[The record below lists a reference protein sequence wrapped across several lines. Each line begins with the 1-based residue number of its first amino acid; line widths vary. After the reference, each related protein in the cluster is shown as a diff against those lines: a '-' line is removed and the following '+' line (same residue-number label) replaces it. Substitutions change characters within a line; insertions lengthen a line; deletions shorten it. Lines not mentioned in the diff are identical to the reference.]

1 MAEEKR
7 TETMVPQ
14 EDRKE
19 AEAVMNFIKTL
30 DSREKERFFDFLN
43 GATVMKNLSAGAIK
57 TA

>member
-7 TETMVPQ
+7 TEIMIPQ
-14 EDRKE
+14 EDSKE
-19 AEAVMNFIKTL
+19 AEVIMNFIKTL
-30 DSREKERFFDFLN
+30 NRREKERFFDFLN

>member
-7 TETMVPQ
+7 TETMIPQ
-14 EDRKE
+14 EARKE
-19 AEAVMNFIKTL
+19 AEVVMNFIETL
-30 DSREKERFFDFLN
+30 NSRERERFIDFLN

>member
-7 TETMVPQ
+7 TEPTSPQ
-14 EDRKE
+14 EARKE
-19 AEAVMNFIKTL
+19 AELVMNFIETL
-30 DSREKERFFDFLN
+30 NSRERERFIDFLN